1 MKPRF
6 LADADFNQKIVFGL
20 RRREPT
26 IDFQTARQG
35 NVLGRPDPEV
45 LSIAARENRILVSHD
60 RATMPAHFARFT
72 AAQSNPGLIIIS
84 QETDIGAVI
93 EDLLLIWAGSTLGE
107 WRDKIGF
114 IPF

>member
-6 LADADFNQKIVFGL
+6 LADADFNQKIIFGL

-35 NVLGRPDPEV
+35 DVLGHSDPEV
-45 LSIAARENRILVSHD
+45 LSIAAHENRILVSHD

-72 AAQSNPGLIIIS
+72 ETQSSPGLIVVS
-84 QETDIGAVI
+84 QAADMGAVI
-93 EDLLLIWAGSTLGE
+93 EDLQLIWAASALEE

-114 IPF
+114 IPL

>member
-6 LADADFNQKIVFGL
+6 LADADFNQKIIFGL
-20 RRREPT
+20 RHREPT

-35 NVLGRPDPEV
+35 DLPGRPDPEV
-45 LSIAARENRILVSHD
+45 LSIVARENRILVSHG
-60 RATMPAHFARFT
+60 RKTMPAYFARFT
-72 AAQSNPGLIIIS
+72 AEQSSPGLIIVS
-84 QETDIGAVI
+84 QDTDIGLAI
-93 EDLLLIWAGSTLGE
+93 EDLLLIWAASTIKE